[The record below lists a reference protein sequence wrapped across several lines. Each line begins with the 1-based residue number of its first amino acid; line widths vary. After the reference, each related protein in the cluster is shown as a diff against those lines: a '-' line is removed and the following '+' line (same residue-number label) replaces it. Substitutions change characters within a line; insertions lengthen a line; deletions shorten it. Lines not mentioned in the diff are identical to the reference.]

1 MSSARTA
8 IVTGTAQGI
17 GRAIALRLASD
28 GYNVLIT
35 DINAANLGSL
45 QEELA
50 TRGLNSDFVA
60 GDISN
65 KLFVQEVVERAVN
78 QFGSIHAVCP
88 FISTIC
94 CDLYNIIERFLDGG
108 ERRSVEMPGFSG
120 RWVHA

>member
-1 MSSARTA
+1 MSSTRTA
-8 IVTGTAQGI
+8 IVTGAAQGI

-35 DINAANLGSL
+35 DINAEKLGSL

-50 TRGLNSDFVA
+50 TLGLNSDFVA

-78 QFGSIHAVCP
+78 QFGSIHAVSP
-88 FISTIC
+88 FLSTTC
-94 CDLYNIIERFLDGG
+94 CT
-108 ERRSVEMPGFSG
+108 SS
-120 RWVHA
+120 